1 MAMVAPKKALPGNK
15 SSILPSELID
25 RCVGQRLWVRRLPVR
40 PPVHIFPTPNA
51 ASRPSLPPPAQVLM
65 KTPKEFVG
73 TLTGFD
79 EYVNM
84 VLKVRFSSIITCI
97 FFRDAFVPPLS
108 RLFFTVP
115 YFPSTRRPGCD
126 GD

>member
-65 KTPKEFVG
+65 KTPKE
-73 TLTGFD
+73 LTAYIETISGS
-79 EYVNM
+79 V
-84 VLKVRFSSIITCI
+84 
-97 FFRDAFVPPLS
+97 FFKKDQHSKQSL
-108 RLFFTVP
+108 LT
-115 YFPSTRRPGCD
+115 
-126 GD
+126 